1 MRYLKSVGFIAAIT
15 FLLFFIACSGGGGSS
30 SNTPSGGN
38 NNNQPN
44 PPNNNN
50 GGNQSVAPVIAGT
63 RVFPSIVLYNTPTM
77 VMVTSSFS
85 EAVPTRVDLLQFNV
99 DGSSKVIGQLLD
111 NGTNGD
117 EAAGDGTFTLQ
128 WDVTP
133 TSPEQIRI
141 QVSVASGDASTP
153 VLSEELTITIM
164 DGPLP
169 PDPGEAG
176 RQTLAG
182 IDFDGNG
189 VRDDIQRYIAATY
202 PDSTKQR
209 TALTQN
215 ALALKKIILDNE
227 NETMTVDNYR
237 QLSVAKNCLGNIFM
251 RDNADVEGGLE
262 AYAASRLLEA
272 RTLNTEER
280 YMAFL
285 NANDKIDVTTAG
297 TLSKR
302 ISSEEEYGCAVR
314 LATLT
319 D

>member
-1 MRYLKSVGFIAAIT
+1 MRYLKSAGFITAIT
-15 FLLFFIACSGGGGSS
+15 FLLFFIACGGGSS
-30 SNTPSGGN
+30 SESTPSGGN
-38 NNNQPN
+38 NDNQTN

-176 RQTLAG
+176 KQTLAG
-182 IDFDGNG
+182 IDSDNDG
-189 VRDDIQRYIAATY
+189 VRDDVQRYIAETY
-202 PDSTKQR
+202 AHSLKQR
-209 TALTQN
+209 AVLTQS
-215 ALALKKIILDNE
+215 AMTWQKIVDDGEDKPL
-227 NETMTVDNYR
+227 TVDNFR
-237 QLSVAKNCLGNIFM
+237 QLINSEYCLDSILM
-251 RDNADVEGGLE
+251 ADAADVDGGMK
-262 AYAASRLLEA
+262 AYKASRELQEKS
-272 RTLNTEER
+272 LNTMSRFEV
-280 YMAFL
+280 YL
-285 NANDKIDVTTAG
+285 HANDHIDVDTAG
-297 TLSKR
+297 EIGKSVPH
-302 ISSEEEYGCAVR
+302 SEKESYCEFNPAAFV
-314 LATLT
+314 